1 MLTQKQKDIPYIG
14 VFKVGS
20 GEEFIA
26 KVVDETMIAYRVE
39 KPLCMVATDTGL
51 RFAPFLMMAD
61 PDKVVIVPKPVV
73 IGEPSGQLQ
82 SQYEQA
88 TSSIALPRRN

>member
-1 MLTQKQKDIPYIG
+1 
-14 VFKVGS
+14 
-20 GEEFIA
+20 
-26 KVVDETMIAYRVE
+26 
-39 KPLCMVATDTGL
+39 
-51 RFAPFLMMAD
+51 MMAD